1 MKNLLFLLLISILLF
16 SCGSDNDS
24 KDEEVVYQTERDTAV
39 VADNPDT
46 TVKIINNKIFWSV
59 LPNAQ
64 NEKRELK
71 KPATA
76 AINTFAPQQLLDSLN
91 YIFPDMQLVLSK
103 TGHDTLYVRMPQ
115 STRLTNNIGD
125 TGAENYLATV
135 VYNLTELPGIKYV
148 NISFSPGNHA
158 EPGVYSR
165 NDFKQM
171 Q

>member
-1 MKNLLFLLLISILLF
+1 MKNLLFLFMMSIFLF

-24 KDEEVVYQTERDTAV
+24 KEEVVYKNERDTAV
-39 VADNPDT
+39 VADNPDST
-46 TVKIINNKIFWSV
+46 LKIINSNIFWSV
-59 LPNAQ
+59 QPNAQ

-71 KPATA
+71 KPATV

-91 YIFPDMQLVLSK
+91 YVFPGMQLVLNKVS
-103 TGHDTLYVRMPQ
+103 HDTLYVRMPQ

-125 TGAENYLATV
+125 TGAENYLATI

-148 NISFSPGNHA
+148 NLNFAPGNHA

-165 NDFKQM
+165 HDFKK
-171 Q
+171 

>member
-1 MKNLLFLLLISILLF
+1 MKNLLFLFLVSVLLF

-24 KDEEVVYQTERDTAV
+24 KEEVVYQTERDTAV

-46 TVKIINNKIFWSV
+46 TVKIINSKIFWSV
-59 LPNAQ
+59 QPNMQ
-64 NEKRELK
+64 NEKREMK
-71 KPATA
+71 KPATV

-91 YIFPDMQLVLSK
+91 TIFPDMQLVLNK
-103 TGHDTLYVRMPQ
+103 IGHDTLYVRMPQ

-148 NISFSPGNHA
+148 NLNFIPGNHA

-165 NDFKQM
+165 DDFKKM

>member
-1 MKNLLFLLLISILLF
+1 MKNLLFLFLMSILLF

-24 KDEEVVYQTERDTAV
+24 KEEVVYQTERDTAV

-59 LPNAQ
+59 QPNAQ

-71 KPATA
+71 KPSTV

-91 YIFPDMQLVLSK
+91 YIFPDMQLVFK
-103 TGHDTLYVRMPQ
+103 KIGHDTLYVRMPQ

-135 VYNLTELPGIKYV
+135 VFNLTELPGIKYV
-148 NISFSPGNHA
+148 NLSFSPGNHA

-165 NDFKQM
+165 DDFKKM

>member
-1 MKNLLFLLLISILLF
+1 MSIILF
-16 SCGSDNDS
+16 SCGSNDS
-24 KDEEVVYQTERDTAV
+24 KEDVVYQTERDTAL
-39 VADNPDT
+39 VAANPDT
-46 TVKIINNKIFWSV
+46 TVKIINDKIFWSV
-59 LPNAQ
+59 QPNAE

-71 KPATA
+71 KPTTV
-76 AINTFAPQQLLDSLN
+76 AINTFAPQQLVDSIN
-91 YIFPDMQLVLSK
+91 NIFPDMQLVFNKIS
-103 TGHDTLYVRMPQ
+103 HDTLYLRMPQ

-148 NISFSPGNHA
+148 NLFFTPGDHA

-165 NDFKQM
+165 DDFKKM